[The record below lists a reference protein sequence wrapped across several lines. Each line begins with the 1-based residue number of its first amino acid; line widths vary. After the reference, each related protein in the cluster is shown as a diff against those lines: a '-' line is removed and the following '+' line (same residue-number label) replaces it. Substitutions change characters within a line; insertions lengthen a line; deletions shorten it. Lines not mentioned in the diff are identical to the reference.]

1 MTAPPPAMRIGRFDV
16 SNASGTLFVADENML
31 DAIGLVDAIVK
42 RKGVTARQT
51 ENVPYAFGLHDS
63 YDDFSC
69 G

>member
-1 MTAPPPAMRIGRFDV
+1 
-16 SNASGTLFVADENML
+16 VADENML